1 MKKFLR
7 IIGIIL
13 LILGLP
19 LAATAAE
26 LTQCSISADSVS
38 GRPGEKITVPVR
50 ITANPGFTNFGIA
63 LDYDREKMTL
73 VSIQLAD
80 DSREPYLCGSFAASN
95 IAWNP
100 ALDANAE
107 GFPEDVCL
115 GYVVCA
121 HPEAVSSEGILFTAT
136 FRLADDFT
144 GTAAVTPV
152 VNYLRNNEALFSVFE
167 TVDARTEPGT
177 VTADA
182 ATILIGDVN
191 QDGYITADDAASAFA
206 ASKGALELTQAQ
218 KIAADANGDGY
229 ITADDAAQI
238 FAMSKSNQ

>member
-7 IIGIIL
+7 LIPIL
-13 LILGLP
+13 LLMLGIP
-19 LAATAAE
+19 LAAAAAE
-26 LTQCSISADSVS
+26 LTGCRISADSVS
-38 GRPGEKITVPVR
+38 AKRGEEVTIPVR
-50 ITANPGFTNFGIA
+50 IASNPGFTNFGIA

-73 VSIQLAD
+73 VSIRLAD
-80 DSREPYLCGSFAASN
+80 DNREPYLCGSFAASN
-95 IAWNP
+95 IAWDP

-107 GFPEDVCL
+107 DFPENAL
-115 GYVVCA
+115 WGYVVCVQT
-121 HPEAVSSEGILFTAT
+121 EAVSDEGILFTAT

-144 GTAAVTPV
+144 GTAEVTPV

-167 TVDARTEPGT
+167 TVLAQAEPGT

-182 ATILIGDVN
+182 AEVLIGDVN
-191 QDGYITADDAASAFA
+191 QDGYITADDAATAFA
-206 ASKGALELTQAQ
+206 ASKGALDLTEAQ